1 MGRPLKPLISKR
13 KTAIAALRIIDQE
26 GVKALSVRHLAK
38 RVNVRA
44 QSFYH
49 HFPKKRD
56 ILSAAILLAF
66 EEVRPD
72 IPVSEWV
79 GEPPADWRD
88 WITTNSLNYRRM
100 LMRHPNL
107 IPVLTAHGP
116 YEFSVGAYDAQ
127 ARQLEAAGLERSA
140 IMPLLLALEAFTIG
154 TVLVETSVSGGNHAQ
169 MGSKFPFLY
178 SALKDATP
186 IDQWFLAICGT
197 IIEALAPRQ
206 VTKSSVSKGRQR
218 EKKSG

>member
-1 MGRPLKPLISKR
+1 
-13 KTAIAALRIIDQE
+13 
-26 GVKALSVRHLAK
+26 LAK
-38 RVNVRA
+38 RLNVRA

-49 HFPKKRD
+49 HFRKKRD

-66 EEVRPD
+66 EEVRPE
-72 IPVSEWV
+72 IPVSNWV
-79 GEPPADWRD
+79 GEPPDDWRE

-127 ARQLEAAGLERSA
+127 ARQLESAGVERSS
-140 IMPLLLALEAFTIG
+140 IIPLLLALEAFTIG
-154 TVLVETSVSGGNHAQ
+154 TVLVETSVSGGNHAPLAT
-169 MGSKFPFLY
+169 KFPFLY

-186 IDQWFLAICGT
+186 IEEWFLSICGS
-197 IIEALAPRQ
+197 IIETLAPQQLAKAPIAR
-206 VTKSSVSKGRQR
+206 SRIR
-218 EKKSG
+218 DKKTG

>member
-38 RVNVRA
+38 RLNVRA

-49 HFPKKRD
+49 HFRKKRD

-72 IPVSEWV
+72 VPVSEWV
-79 GEPPADWRD
+79 GEHPEDWRE
-88 WITTNSLNYRRM
+88 WVTTNSLNYRRM

-140 IMPLLLALEAFTIG
+140 IIPMLLALEAFTIG
-154 TVLVETSVSGGNHAQ
+154 TVLVETSVSGGNHGQLA
-169 MGSKFPFLY
+169 SKFPFLY
-178 SALKDATP
+178 SALKDAMP
-186 IDQWFLAICGT
+186 IEEWFISICGT
-197 IIEALAPRQ
+197 IIETLAPREA
-206 VTKSSVSKGRQR
+206 TKLPVLKSRQR
-218 EKKSG
+218 DKKGA